1 MKKKTLIVLK
11 NNCSGRA
18 YARKINRGTAY
29 HGKQVILMAVV
40 LPVHKVTGTID
51 FKPSIPSR
59 KARAGEISTK
69 SATSTWVTVDRAI
82 IAGLN
87 LTITNYGTATTANRP
102 GMFTKMNNYTQKV
115 MAIFQEAADN
125 DPSNAIAILNSG
137 GFNAKEVHINQVKNF
152 GAKNGKE
159 SGSADLITAGG
170 PKNKRHLQQW
180 YSSTDG
186 IVFVREQ
193 ATNDRKTTLKG
204 YEIGKY
210 MYFMVELSIQD
221 VLQGLS
227 QIIKLMIK

>member
-1 MKKKTLIVLK
+1 MKKKTLIVLR
-11 NNCSGRA
+11 NNSGNRA
-18 YARKINRGTAY
+18 YARKINRGIAY

-51 FKPSIPSR
+51 FKASIPKR
-59 KARAGEISTK
+59 KERAEEISVK
-69 SATSTWVTVDRAI
+69 SAASTWLTLDPAI
-82 IAGLN
+82 TTAFN
-87 LTITNYGTATTANRP
+87 LTRTNFAGANTANRP
-102 GMFTKMNNYTQKV
+102 GMFTKMNNYAQKI
-115 MAIFQEAADN
+115 MSIFQEVADN
-125 DPSNAIAILNSG
+125 DPANAIAILNSG
-137 GFNAKEVHINQVKNF
+137 GFNAKEVHINQVKDF

-204 YEIGKY
+204 YEVGKY

-227 QIIKLMIK
+227 QIIRLMIK